1 MCDFVDIESNDF
13 TVANALKMKSI
24 DMVSEISNKDD
35 TEILRRLA
43 RHSKPLVSSSLESRR
58 VCSTLCNILFAYVNI
73 RSHFT
78 MFVLHTHTH
87 RYAYDRRITN
97 GDPNVESG
105 WNIWNIS
112 PSLSWLDRFESP
124 RDALNAC
131 LDRSLIFPYARLWT
145 LSMRCVVDVQTILR
159 HGRRT

>member
-13 TVANALKMKSI
+13 TVANALEMKSI

-78 MFVLHTHTH
+78 MFVLHTHTQV
-87 RYAYDRRITN
+87 R
-97 GDPNVESG
+97 
-105 WNIWNIS
+105 
-112 PSLSWLDRFESP
+112 L
-124 RDALNAC
+124 
-131 LDRSLIFPYARLWT
+131 RSSNHKR
-145 LSMRCVVDVQTILR
+145 
-159 HGRRT
+159 

>member
-13 TVANALKMKSI
+13 TVANALKMKSL

-58 VCSTLCNILFAYVNI
+58 VCSTLCDILFAYVNI

-78 MFVLHTHTH
+78 MFVSHTHTH
-87 RYAYDRRITN
+87 IGTLTI
-97 GDPNVESG
+97 VESQTVIQMWRVDG
-105 WNIWNIS
+105 IFGIYLPRCLGS
-112 PSLSWLDRFESP
+112 IVSSLLG
-124 RDALNAC
+124 
-131 LDRSLIFPYARLWT
+131 T
-145 LSMRCVVDVQTILR
+145 
-159 HGRRT
+159 H